1 VVGNIRHAIAEEEEK
16 FFGKSKASQEHHQ
29 QAAMDEHL
37 EHLRSMDRAQ
47 RARIEEELLRA
58 SKDNDDNNKDTT
70 SPAVEARKSFELNE
84 NNMGVANSHEPV
96 GPGSWGWPGLGTY
109 KDPEAGT
116 EEKPESKP
124 SSKPVSK
131 HASVPTSPKVAARS
145 GTPLAVIEQ
154 AEATALRN
162 ATGAAA
168 DADGY
173 GWPGLGAIPTPK

>member
-70 SPAVEARKSFELNE
+70 SPAVEAR
-84 NNMGVANSHEPV
+84 
-96 GPGSWGWPGLGTY
+96 PGSWGWPGLGTY